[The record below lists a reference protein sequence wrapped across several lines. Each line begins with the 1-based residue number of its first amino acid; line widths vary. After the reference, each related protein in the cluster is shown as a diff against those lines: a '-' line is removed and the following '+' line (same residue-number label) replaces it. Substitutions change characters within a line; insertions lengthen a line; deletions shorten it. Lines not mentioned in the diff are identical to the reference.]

1 MSFIFDDYN
10 YTEEPFQSST
20 HQQDIKLKLSKDE
33 LSFIKKV
40 CRFLMVLGIIKNKT
54 QFSEEFLGK
63 SKDYM
68 AMLETTG
75 RIPSVNSLHHLI
87 KALDDTNTLYIGK
100 NHTIETNLSRLVTEG
115 RDFITK
121 RLLKFM

>member
-1 MSFIFDDYN
+1 M
-10 YTEEPFQSST
+10 
-20 HQQDIKLKLSKDE
+20 
-33 LSFIKKV
+33 
-40 CRFLMVLGIIKNKT
+40 
-54 QFSEEFLGK
+54 GK

-100 NHTIETNLSRLVTEG
+100 NQTIETNLSRLVTEG